1 MISKFIYGAVFFT
14 FFTVLAPA
22 DLLVKDGQKVAFLGD
37 SITEQGWNFP
47 GGYVKLTVAGLQT
60 LGVKIVPIPLG
71 IGGQTSRD
79 MLARFPK
86 DVVGAKPDWVT
97 ISCGVNDVWHGAGG
111 CTLDE
116 YKKNVTDM
124 VDLAQAAGI
133 KVLLMTATVIGE
145 DDNENN
151 KKLVAYNDFLRQ
163 LASERKLPLAE
174 ENIAFAAAVKA
185 GPALPGN
192 VPILTGDG
200 VHPNSSG
207 TQVMAT
213 ALLAGFGATP
223 EQLTQVQKAWIDL
236 PGSAQVRSWQGFGI
250 SVPMTIKQYN
260 AIQAAATAKKVN
272 VDTFIDAIFM
282 EAIGNAINAHR
293 NDPILLHSP
302 IEGEAQ
308 KAVIAKV
315 AELDK

>member
-1 MISKFIYGAVFFT
+1 MISKLIRTAT
-14 FFTVLAPA
+14 FLTLCTAMASA

-37 SITEQGWNFP
+37 SITAQGWDFF
-47 GGYVKLTVAGLQT
+47 GGYVKLTVAGFQT

-79 MLARFPK
+79 MLARFST
-86 DVVGAKPDWVT
+86 DVVAKKPDWVT
-97 ISCGVNDVWHGAGG
+97 ISCGVNDVWHGDGG

-116 YKKNVTDM
+116 YKKNVTAM
-124 VDLAQAAGI
+124 VDQAQAAGI

-145 DDNENN
+145 DDNDNN
-151 KKLVAYNDFLRQ
+151 KKLVAYNNFLHQ
-163 LASERKLPLAE
+163 LAADRKLPVAE

-185 GPALPGN
+185 GPALPNN

-223 EQLTQVQKAWIDL
+223 DQLTKVQSAWTDM
-236 PGSAQVRSWQGFGI
+236 PESAQVRSWQGFGI
-250 SVPMTIKQYN
+250 TVPMTIKQYN
-260 AIQAAATAKKVN
+260 AIKAAATAKKVN
-272 VDTFIDAIFM
+272 VDTFVDALFM
-282 EAIGNAINAHR
+282 EAIGDAVNAHR
-293 NDPILLHSP
+293 NDPILIHGV

-308 KAVIAKV
+308 KAIVAKV
-315 AELDK
+315 ADLDK